1 MDKMLDL
8 KYQAEM
14 PEIRTLLKD
23 YFNQY
28 MSKQSPNSFKTNQN
42 RCFSAIP
49 SVPIYMKDL
58 GRSSTSIVM
67 ATGLCSP
74 CSSVS
79 MQQITFLLVT
89 SK

>member
-58 GRSSTSIVM
+58 GAKFNKYRYGNWIVQ
-67 ATGLCSP
+67 
-74 CSSVS
+74 S
-79 MQQITFLLVT
+79 MLKREYAADHSFW
-89 SK
+89 